1 MVLVVKVI
9 NDDDDD
15 HVHCIEHRRHKI
27 VSLDKKQG
35 WCHIIVYIT

>member
-1 MVLVVKVI
+1 MI

-15 HVHCIEHRRHKI
+15 DHGIKHRRHKI
-27 VSLDKKQG
+27 VFLDKKQG